1 MQQHLTS
8 GYRSRPASMD
18 IQLIAVAG
26 CRMSAHAR
34 DRATQRSLSPELLG
48 LLLDHGIRS
57 PAGGGAEIVHL
68 NQTSRRELA
77 AEVDKKTW
85 RRHAD
90 KLATAYVIIG
100 ANGTMVTAGHRFRRI
115 ARR

>member
-1 MQQHLTS
+1 
-8 GYRSRPASMD
+8 
-18 IQLIAVAG
+18 
-26 CRMSAHAR
+26 MSAHAR
-34 DRATQRSLSPELLG
+34 DRARQRSLSLELLG

-68 NQTSRRELA
+68 TGTARLELA
-77 AEVDKKTW
+77 AELDGKTW

-90 KLATAYVIIG
+90 KLATAYLVIG
-100 ANGTMVTAGHRFRRI
+100 ANGSLVTAGHRFRRI

>member
-1 MQQHLTS
+1 
-8 GYRSRPASMD
+8 MD
-18 IQLIAVAG
+18 IQLAAVAG
-26 CRMSAHAR
+26 CQMSAHAA
-34 DRATQRSLSPELLG
+34 DRARQRSLSPEPLG

-68 NQTSRRELA
+68 TGTARRELA
-77 AEVDKKTW
+77 AEVDRKTW

-100 ANGTMVTAGHRFRRI
+100 ANGTLVTAGHRFRRI
-115 ARR
+115 TRR